1 MIIEAA
7 VLIVNDDE
15 QRLIPLSRIA
25 DERVID
31 VENKVLAAADVGGRM
46 IVVGHND
53 TGLLTK
59 SGSIQQTLG
68 KVPSAACW

>member
-15 QRLIPLSRIA
+15 QDLIPLSRIA

-31 VENKVLAAADVGGRM
+31 VENKVLAAANVGGRM

-53 TGLLTK
+53 TRAIDKERIDPTD
-59 SGSIQQTLG
+59 TR
-68 KVPSAACW
+68 